1 MKDAIGREIDY
12 LRVSVTDLCNLRC
25 RYCMKEEGIP
35 LKKHNEMMSFED
47 MLQVIKVATDLGIH
61 KVRITGGEPLVK
73 KGVISFLKEITK
85 IEGVHELCLTT
96 NGTLLKQYIQEL
108 KETKVNRI
116 NISLDTLNKEK
127 YTYITRGGHL
137 QDVLDGLDLAI
148 KYFEKVKINVVYM
161 QGFNDDEVDD
171 FINLTKKY
179 PIDVR
184 FIELMPIGEAKE
196 YPQYYANLQ
205 TIFDKHI
212 ELKPLH
218 IHDGVSRLYDLPN
231 ALGKVGVINAMSHSF
246 CSSCNR
252 LRLTA
257 DGKIK
262 PCLFAREEY
271 DLKHLNEKEMKDIIT
286 KVILHKPKSKEN
298 HLQTLRDMNEIGG

>member
-61 KVRITGGEPLVK
+61 KVRITGVEPLVK
-73 KGVISFLKEITK
+73 KGFISFLKKITK

-179 PIDVR
+179 PIDLR
-184 FIELMPIGEAKE
+184 FIELMPI
-196 YPQYYANLQ
+196 
-205 TIFDKHI
+205 
-212 ELKPLH
+212 
-218 IHDGVSRLYDLPN
+218 
-231 ALGKVGVINAMSHSF
+231 
-246 CSSCNR
+246 
-252 LRLTA
+252 
-257 DGKIK
+257 
-262 PCLFAREEY
+262 
-271 DLKHLNEKEMKDIIT
+271 
-286 KVILHKPKSKEN
+286 
-298 HLQTLRDMNEIGG
+298 